1 MAVYLVE
8 HQKQDANIT
17 DLGDAFWWA
26 VVTIATVGYGDY
38 YPVTTSRRLI
48 AVIMMISGIG
58 VFVLLVSALA
68 QRRFRAES
76 SRNLNHELI
85 FNNAYQTMLVMLAGF
100 YQGIDLVF
108 QTKHLNQKSFLMLL
122 EVLN

>member
-1 MAVYLVE
+1 
-8 HQKQDANIT
+8 
-17 DLGDAFWWA
+17 
-26 VVTIATVGYGDY
+26 
-38 YPVTTSRRLI
+38 
-48 AVIMMISGIG
+48 MMISGIG

-76 SRNLNHELI
+76 KSKFKSRTDLQQRI
-85 FNNAYQTMLVMLAGF
+85 SDNASHACGLLPGYRS
-100 YQGIDLVF
+100 YC

>member
-76 SRNLNHELI
+76 KSKFKSRTDLQQRI
-85 FNNAYQTMLVMLAGF
+85 SDNASHACG
-100 YQGIDLVF
+100 
-108 QTKHLNQKSFLMLL
+108 LL
-122 EVLN
+122 PGYRSCLPD